1 MCEFN
6 DEAISHDP
14 DPFST
19 VPPPSGP
26 SGSSEPQ
33 DSITANPFPKQSW
46 EAGPAQKHDNPQKR
60 KGATVTGEP
69 EELENSPSAKR
80 VQPEQHS
87 IPSPVETP
95 VGTDAHPRSSSPL
108 RRLSWEQD
116 LQRPSTPAERQ
127 SSTPSR
133 YPSPSFVP
141 TTRPIPD
148 LVNSTH
154 TPTSRQSTEEQ
165 YLPQGLEHRQ
175 DEQGIPNQ
183 GVSGPSREPENVP
196 FPLTPLEKLGKAVML
211 KLENVAEKDRNQLVQ
226 LLVLARPQE
235 QRSCSAEG
243 SCLYRSVRINVLGG
257 DHKRYLIKIN
267 WPQVT
272 SGEGADRTADVYHK
286 LFPKMVGD
294 SNKVGLMA
302 REWLKYKGNVLPAEK
317 MFQVLE
323 EIKPTLK
330 PGDDL
335 AELWRLQCDLKL
347 WHAAPGPCVLSYI
360 LDMGDTYVGE

>member
-6 DEAISHDP
+6 DDEISHDP
-14 DPFST
+14 NPFST

-26 SGSSEPQ
+26 FGPSGPSEPQ
-33 DSITANPFPKQSW
+33 DSITANPLPKQSW
-46 EAGPAQKHDNPQKR
+46 EAGPAPKHGNPQKR
-60 KGATVTGEP
+60 KGATMTREP

-116 LQRPSTPAERQ
+116 MQWPSTPAEHQ
-127 SSTPSR
+127 SSTPPR

-141 TTRPIPD
+141 TARPVPD

-165 YLPQGLEHRQ
+165 YLPQGLEYRQ

-183 GVSGPSREPENVP
+183 GVYSPSHEPENVQP
-196 FPLTPLEKLGKAVML
+196 PLTALEPHGKAVML
-211 KLENVAEKDRNQLVQ
+211 KLENVPEKDRNQLVQ
-226 LLVLARPQE
+226 LVLARPQDGE
-235 QRSCSAEG
+235 SCSAEG
-243 SCLYRSVRINVLGG
+243 LCLYSSVRTSVLNGL
-257 DHKRYLIKIN
+257 YEWYWIKIE

-272 SGEGADRTADVYHK
+272 SGVVGADPTADVYH
-286 LFPKMVGD
+286 V
-294 SNKVGLMA
+294 S
-302 REWLKYKGNVLPAEK
+302 
-317 MFQVLE
+317 
-323 EIKPTLK
+323 
-330 PGDDL
+330 
-335 AELWRLQCDLKL
+335 C
-347 WHAAPGPCVLSYI
+347 
-360 LDMGDTYVGE
+360 